1 GVGGFHDALHFVG
14 EDVEIVIVPGARGS
28 ARRCALEDQG
38 HRTCASA
45 RRPAPVIR
53 RRVTS
58 IDRLLA
64 SICSVLAVASPAR
77 TSSTSSSIL
86 NPCASMMASVQPSRD
101 VSSNSSARR
110 RLRRLGGG
118 VGISVRPTHY
128 HRPALRWSLGAPEP
142 ED

>member
-14 EDVEIVIVPGARGS
+14 EDVEVVIVPCARWS

-77 TSSTSSSIL
+77 TSSTRSSTL
-86 NPCASMMASVQPSRD
+86 NPPPSLL
-101 VSSNSSARR
+101 A
-110 RLRRLGGG
+110 
-118 VGISVRPTHY
+118 
-128 HRPALRWSLGAPEP
+128 PAHPSTP
-142 ED
+142 